1 MPVAMRRPTTLTTAP
16 ATGLPS
22 WSLTKL
28 TMDPPVAGRSIVR
41 TGLRGAGED
50 SPPEARTG
58 VLPPTPT
65 TAAVTTSLE
74 RMFIAR
80 TRPDA
85 RPRHRPSMAGAPWF
99 PSLLHRRRRDG
110 ERHVARQRLARHL
123 VHHLDLQMVVALRE
137 AGERHLQAA
146 GQRLRAGAEIQR
158 RRKRARAQL
167 FGLGAIEELL
177 ALGQLPA
184 EVEVYRHV
192 GLLRRRVHLLPVN
205 PEEHVQVVLFRELV
219 RDRRRQLD
227 LPERVRVLR
236 LVVVRQRRREHVH
249 FLGDDDAARRQLVP
263 V

>member
-28 TMDPPVAGRSIVR
+28 RIDPPMAGRSIVR

-58 VLPPTPT
+58 VLPPTPPT

-85 RPRHRPSMAGAPWF
+85 RPRHRPSMVGGPGSPA
-99 PSLLHRRRRDG
+99 LLHGRRRDG
-110 ERHVARQRLARHL
+110 KRHIARHRLARHL
-123 VHHLDLQMVVALRE
+123 VHHLDLEMVVALRE

-146 GQRLRAGAEIQR
+146 GQRLRAGAEVQR

-167 FGLGAIEELL
+167 FGLRAIEELL
-177 ALGQLPA
+177 AALGQLPA
-184 EVEVYRHV
+184 EAEVHRHV

-205 PEEHVQVVLFRELV
+205 PEEHVQIVLLCELV
-219 RDRRRQLD
+219 V
-227 LPERVRVLR
+227 E
-236 LVVVRQRRREHVH
+236 
-249 FLGDDDAARRQLVP
+249 
-263 V
+263 